1 MNLLSDFV
9 AVQSR
14 IELLFTIIFLIASMY
29 FPFLLF
35 VKKNFSDRERR
46 LVRLMFLCF
55 TLITVILWMRL
66 ITHLHFPEKDFVHGA
81 LLTLISLIIITAPLR
96 KYIYSK
102 MELGVSSVNFSLI
115 KIIVASLFYTLFIV
129 VYHFIGQLPAYVEI
143 AFTLLFTLFFLTE
156 TVQIVMKIGAKLTSS
171 TQSDWDGVERIKYGL
186 FLLFAEIFLSL
197 LLIICVFI
205 KLDYIYIWSII
216 CILTAFNGY
225 IFIAP
230 FYLENSDVR
239 EDDETGIAIKRDIY
253 VKDKGGRTLNDRL
266 RADDLYERLIIYFD
280 QKKPYLRQNLK
291 IKEVALYLYSN
302 KTYLSRIINDKHNLN
317 FNQFVNYYRIEE
329 VKRIFAENSSLNIQE
344 LCTRSGFGSMATFS
358 IAFRYYLGNTPADW
372 CKEQKL
378 LREHEQ

>member
-1 MNLLSDFV
+1 
-9 AVQSR
+9 
-14 IELLFTIIFLIASMY
+14 
-29 FPFLLF
+29 
-35 VKKNFSDRERR
+35 
-46 LVRLMFLCF
+46 
-55 TLITVILWMRL
+55 
-66 ITHLHFPEKDFVHGA
+66 
-81 LLTLISLIIITAPLR
+81 
-96 KYIYSK
+96 

-129 VYHFIGQLPAYVEI
+129 VFHFIGQLPAYVEI